1 MDSVVA
7 AALSCTLRLFGF
19 TVTAVLEKAEE
30 WVAARDLN
38 VVELWS
44 GVEAVTRAASSK
56 RLRVRAFDVIHPPT

>member
-1 MDSVVA
+1 MDGMA
-7 AALSCTLRLFGF
+7 AAAHSCTLRLFGF
-19 TVTAVLEKAEE
+19 TVAAVLEKADE
-30 WVAARDLN
+30 WVEMRDLD